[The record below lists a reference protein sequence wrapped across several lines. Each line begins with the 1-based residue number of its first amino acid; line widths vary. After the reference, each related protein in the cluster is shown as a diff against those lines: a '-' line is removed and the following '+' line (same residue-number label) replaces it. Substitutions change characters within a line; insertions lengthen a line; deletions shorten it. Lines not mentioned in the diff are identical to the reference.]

1 MHDNKGAKVMQ
12 IDQIIQN
19 HGKEAYGEADAGNRP
34 FDLSTEAGPRSDRYN
49 LFLWLARA
57 IFVFALLYTSSYLAL
72 LWLKPNLGVEM
83 GSQLTAD
90 YGPWVYL
97 TFQPIDP
104 AILEEIRQERGL
116 PDQIII
122 DGSFWP
128 TPTST
133 NAVPSNIGTQ
143 QPDFPITAEDPLS
156 SPPLSASGLPSSPT
170 ASQPSY
176 TSTPVPA
183 TEISRPQATATAPST
198 NVVSP
203 TRPRKTPKTPKP
215 HKTPKP

>member
-1 MHDNKGAKVMQ
+1 MQ

-19 HGKEAYGEADAGNRP
+19 PGKDEYGEAAVGNRP
-34 FDLSTEAGPRSDRYN
+34 FDLSIEPGPHRDRYKV
-49 LFLWLARA
+49 FPWLARA

-72 LWLKPNLGVEM
+72 LWLQPNHGVEI

-104 AILEEIRQERGL
+104 AIMEEIRQERGL

-133 NAVPSNIGTQ
+133 NAVPSNIETQ
-143 QPDFPITAEDPLS
+143 QPEFPITAEDTVS
-156 SPPLSASGLPSSPT
+156 APPQATSGLPSSPT

-176 TSTPVPA
+176 TSTPVPT
-183 TEISRPQATATAPST
+183 TEISSPQATATAQPT
-198 NVVSP
+198 NVVNP